1 MQACCREQYNTRADP
16 PRTRAARRPGR
27 CRLAV
32 RFSPLSHPPGSYTM
46 KRMRRLTL
54 HIEHRQITLAVTPTP
69 RANTR
74 PSAEENNRSHGSSSP
89 VPPGCPM
96 CGGSWDFVIAQPSDQ
111 TPASAQALQSM
122 LRNAGIP
129 RTENSASVAS
139 PFSYSRR
146 RSHEPRV

>member
-1 MQACCREQYNTRADP
+1 
-16 PRTRAARRPGR
+16 
-27 CRLAV
+27 
-32 RFSPLSHPPGSYTM
+32 M

-122 LRNAGIP
+122 LRNAGIHLHLSEDGELRICGQSFQLFKETIP
-129 RTENSASVAS
+129 
-139 PFSYSRR
+139 
-146 RSHEPRV
+146 